1 MKKIF
6 ASFFTIALIT
16 PIFSSAEI
24 LFEGYYKVT
33 QAKKHIGFVVQR
45 NEIDSKTKNFK
56 TTSFLKLSK
65 NGFDMTESL
74 TGVSDADLKP
84 VSYSYL
90 ATDGAK
96 TKTIDATFNFKGK
109 GTDKEPKM
117 SALITEN
124 GEKKK
129 KDKKITK
136 DTFLS
141 SALYYFM
148 LKSKSG
154 IKVDTKYDFSAVA
167 EELFDIAKGSSRI
180 EKKFVTQGPL
190 QLMRSQNKFAGIIDI
205 FVDEAMVQFREKQ
218 MGKGG
223 LLPGGD
229 LSSTFSFLRKG
240 SSFACH
246 CSQITSISALRA
258 IDPSVMCGTRS

>member
-6 ASFFTIALIT
+6 NLFFMVALVSPLIAN
-16 PIFSSAEI
+16 AEI

-45 NEIDSKTKNFK
+45 NEIDAKTKNFK

-167 EELFDIAKGSSRI
+167 EEMFDVAKGSSRI

-190 QLMRSQNKFAGIIDI
+190 QFMRSQNKFAGSTYSNLLNDRGEVISGDTPATGIELTLVQNSAEATEGIKVTPGTFEKI
-205 FVDEAMVQFREKQ
+205 FGDVPA
-218 MGKGG
+218 GKINIYG
-223 LLPGGD
+223 
-229 LSSTFSFLRKG
+229 R
-240 SSFACH
+240 
-246 CSQITSISALRA
+246 
-258 IDPSVMCGTRS
+258 